1 VAAAEAAGVEAAQAA
16 LINPGG
22 VYPGVLTRSRKRKLL
37 DLAES
42 GAANAVIK
50 KLKME
55 GKYTLAKGSADRQL
69 RGTTNRRSSKGGKG
83 GGAEAERAGQGEGAS
98 AAVIP
103 HDQWLRERD
112 ERDFMY
118 PATVC
123 NKTPVSLS
131 CLLA

>member
-16 LINPGG
+16 LNPGG
-22 VYPGVLTRSRKRKLL
+22 VYQGVLTRSRKRKLL

-83 GGAEAERAGQGEGAS
+83 GGAEAERAGQSEGTS

-131 CLLA
+131 CFLA